1 MAARFLDAGQY
12 RVTSESTRLTSTRS
26 SGRDRKETIHKLN
39 EGVGIV
45 SSLFKNNTGRID
57 RIIRIIVGVLLV
69 GNVFTGL
76 QTPVGWIG
84 LILIVT
90 GVFGVCPLYSLLGI
104 NTKSLGEKV
113 GLK

>member
-1 MAARFLDAGQY
+1 M
-12 RVTSESTRLTSTRS
+12 
-26 SGRDRKETIHKLN
+26 N
-39 EGVGIV
+39 
-45 SSLFKNNTGRID
+45 SLLKNNTGKID

-84 LILIVT
+84 VILIVT
-90 GVFGVCPLYSLLGI
+90 GIFGICPLYSLLGI
-104 NTKSLGEKV
+104 NTKSIGEKV